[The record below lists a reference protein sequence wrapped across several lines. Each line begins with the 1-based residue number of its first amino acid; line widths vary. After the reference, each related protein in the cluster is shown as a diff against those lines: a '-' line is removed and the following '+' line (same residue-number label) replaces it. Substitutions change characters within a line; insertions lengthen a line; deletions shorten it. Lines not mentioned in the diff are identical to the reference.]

1 LNKYNINIL
10 NYMSISIDISNA
22 GQCHMMAIE
31 KYKTYNEGTVLVA
44 SIQLM
49 DKENN
54 QLTLKNRSDITDA
67 THTILLHIP
76 DNNTD
81 TWIVIDPTYTSGAL
95 CNFKNYIKSL
105 EKVYESGTDW
115 VRISWMKTAYINKW
129 IPKSGERQLDW
140 NHFSN

>member
-1 LNKYNINIL
+1 MIYLNKYNINIL

-54 QLTLKNRSDITDA
+54 QLTLKNRSDIVRELRSRTTLFVDTKNLSTKA
-67 THTILLHIP
+67 GVSTIQI
-76 DNNTD
+76 
-81 TWIVIDPTYTSGAL
+81 
-95 CNFKNYIKSL
+95 
-105 EKVYESGTDW
+105 
-115 VRISWMKTAYINKW
+115 
-129 IPKSGERQLDW
+129 
-140 NHFSN
+140 